1 MTDASNQ
8 TSTRQALTWAV
19 YLAVSWTWCVGMFLP
34 ILLLQDYG
42 MTGFVLFAITNVV
55 GAAAMGWMLRTRSVS
70 AALCSQHAGAI
81 ALFSIAT
88 IAFHLFFVWYLS
100 QSGWVSGGWWPWITI
115 GVFSVAAFSGLHSRN
130 PAEMLS
136 PLILSNVVIAFS
148 FYAGIEVKIEPVDP
162 RPFFGIPAIWWL
174 APVLAFGF
182 FFCPY
187 LDATFHRARQNVDG
201 AGAKIAFGVGFGVFF
216 FAMILFTLCYS
227 GVLMGIASA
236 APYVLTAI
244 VLHMIVQSGYTVG
257 LHVRETVAVQMGP
270 RKAETGGGVVA
281 LLLIG
286 LLGAAVFLIKLNVTS
301 NISPVFEAGYRMFM
315 SAYGLFFPAYVW
327 VVMIPMRRE
336 QRDPTAKHL
345 AVWLVA
351 CAIAA
356 PAYWMGFLEKQEVW
370 LGPGL
375 LVVLAARLLIPRGG
389 GAALPPQGSRVPA
402 SPRDPAPVLSA
413 AAEAPHDEDRG
424 IRS

>member
-1 MTDASNQ
+1 MTDASNR

-42 MTGFVLFAITNVV
+42 MMGFVLFAITNVV
-55 GAAAMGWMLRTRSVS
+55 GAAAMGWVLRTRVVS
-70 AALCSQHAGAI
+70 AALCSQHARAI
-81 ALFSIAT
+81 ALFSIVT
-88 IAFHLFFVWYLS
+88 ISFHLFFVWYLS

-115 GVFSVAAFSGLHSRN
+115 GVFSVAAFSGLNSRN
-130 PAEMLS
+130 PAEILS
-136 PLILSNVVIAFS
+136 PLILSSVVIAFS
-148 FYAGIEVKIEPVDP
+148 FYAGLEVKIEPVDP

-174 APVLAFGF
+174 APVLVFGF
-182 FFCPY
+182 LFCPY
-187 LDATFHRARQNVDG
+187 LDATFHRARQNVDE
-201 AGAKIAFGVGFGVFF
+201 AGAKVAFGVGFGVFF

-227 GVLMGIASA
+227 GLLMGIASA

-257 LHVRETVAVQMGP
+257 LHVRETLAP
-270 RKAETGGGVVA
+270 RMHAGKAESLGGSVLVG
-281 LLLIG
+281 LIAILAVG
-286 LLGAAVFLIKLNVTS
+286 VFLIKLAITN
-301 NISPVFEAGYRMFM
+301 NIAAPFEIGYRMFM

-327 VVMIPMRRE
+327 LVMIPMRRE
-336 QRDPTAKHL
+336 QRVPTARHI

-375 LVVLAARLLIPRGG
+375 LVVLAARLLIPRAG

-402 SPRDPAPVLSA
+402 SPRDPEPVLSA
-413 AAEAPHDEDRG
+413 ASESPRDEDRG
-424 IRS
+424 SRS